1 MGNKWKT
8 DDGRVLEELD
18 ELGAEL
24 GTTRN
29 SAERVA
35 AHARRRRAAGL
46 VRVSVWV
53 PNQQS
58 QEIQRIARQ
67 MRVQANATLPSDY
80 RPERPE
86 IQIPTVTIEREE
98 SPTVAVSVL
107 ADEVWLHKLLTANGG
122 EWNGHTKR
130 WLVRQDVALALGLG
144 SRMDGAPR
152 PAPGEDG
159 DPTLIE
165 RRPGLPGLP

>member
-1 MGNKWKT
+1 MGKRKT
-8 DDGRVLEELD
+8 DDDQEPA

-24 GTTRN
+24 GTTRS

-35 AHARRRRAAGL
+35 THARRQRASGL

-67 MRVQANATLPSDY
+67 MRVQAKATLPGDH
-80 RPERPE
+80 RLGP
-86 IQIPTVTIEREE
+86 
-98 SPTVAVSVL
+98 
-107 ADEVWLHKLLTANGG
+107 
-122 EWNGHTKR
+122 HT
-130 WLVRQDVALALGLG
+130 
-144 SRMDGAPR
+144 DGAPGS
-152 PAPGEDG
+152 AQSEGEA
-159 DPTLIE
+159 PTLIE